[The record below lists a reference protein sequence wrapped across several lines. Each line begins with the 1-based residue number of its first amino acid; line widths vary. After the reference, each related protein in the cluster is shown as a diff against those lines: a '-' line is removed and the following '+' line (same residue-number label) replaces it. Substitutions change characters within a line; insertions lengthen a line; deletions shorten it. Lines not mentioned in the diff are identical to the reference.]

1 MTQKTILLLGAAEF
15 QIPPIE
21 YALRSGHRVITADNR
36 PRNRGHALAH
46 ASYDVSTLDVDGILR
61 VAEQES
67 IDGILTFGSDV
78 SAATAASVAQAL
90 GLPGNSPESVDA
102 LSKKHLF
109 RARLRGAGI
118 DQIRSAHFSCGELDR
133 AVTFARSFEGDVVV
147 KPTDSSG
154 SRGVS
159 ICTPQADVG
168 AALADAA
175 RSSQGSGIVVEERV
189 PRLGYQICGD
199 GWFQDGSIAFV
210 QYGNGHFLGRPDRPA
225 PYGETFPSAH
235 PTQLLEMVTAH
246 LEAAL
251 RACAFTQGPFNLD
264 VLIDARDRRPFIIE
278 IGPRSG
284 GNYLP
289 TAIRHQSGVD
299 MIAAAV
305 ENCLDADFRLRP
317 SPRPTDGFHSCFMLH
332 ASEARPYVGF
342 SLHPDFPGEVLEAHP
357 YLARGEQM
365 QPFVSANHALG
376 NLILRF
382 DDYDTMLKTMDD
394 PDRVAT
400 LS

>member
-1 MTQKTILLLGAAEF
+1 MTRKTILLLGAAKF
-15 QIPPIE
+15 QIPPID
-21 YALRSGHRVITADNR
+21 YALSAGHRVITADNR
-36 PRNRGHALAH
+36 PRNPGHALAH
-46 ASYDVSTLDVDGILR
+46 ASYNVSTLDIDGILR
-61 VAEQES
+61 IAEQES

-78 SAATAASVAQAL
+78 SASTAAVVAREL

-109 RARLRGAGI
+109 RERLRGAGI
-118 DQIRSAHFSCGELDR
+118 DQMCSAHFSSRELDD
-133 AVTFARSFEGDVVV
+133 AVRYARSFETDVVV
-147 KPTDSSG
+147 KPADSSG

-159 ICTPQADVG
+159 IWAPQADLT

-175 RSSQGSGIVVEERV
+175 SHSGSGIVVEERV

-210 QYGNGHFLGRPDRPA
+210 QYGNGHFLGRPDRLA

-235 PTQLLEMVTAH
+235 PTQLLDTVTMQ

-251 RACAFTQGPFNLD
+251 RACAFTGGPFNLD
-264 VLIDARDRRPFIIE
+264 VLVDARDRRPFIIE

-289 TAIRHQSGVD
+289 TAIRYQSGVD

-305 ENCLDADFRLRP
+305 ENCLDAGFRLHP
-317 SPRPTDGFHSCFMLH
+317 EPGAADGFHSCFMLH
-332 ASEARPYVGF
+332 ASDAGPYDGF
-342 SLHPDFPGEVLEAHP
+342 SLHPDFPGEVLEVHP
-357 YLARGEQM
+357 YVERGDHLH
-365 QPFVSANHALG
+365 PFVSANHAVG

-382 DDYDTMLKTMDD
+382 EDYDTMLKTMDE